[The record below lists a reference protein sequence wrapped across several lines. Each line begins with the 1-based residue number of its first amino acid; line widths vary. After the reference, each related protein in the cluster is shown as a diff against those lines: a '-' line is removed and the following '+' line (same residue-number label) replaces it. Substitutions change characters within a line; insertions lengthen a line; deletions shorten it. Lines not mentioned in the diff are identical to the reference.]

1 MRYRNLPIS
10 TARLVI
16 VAAVIV
22 FASLAAGARQSPAQ
36 QPAAAA
42 GASACPPGHTGSP
55 ATGCV
60 DVNECALNNGG
71 CHKLSACRNT
81 PGSRTCGSCPP
92 DFAGDGY
99 VGCFDV
105 NECPAGDCS
114 DRIRTGAE
122 KAAPP
127 TVTTSGDVT
136 VTATSES
143 GAPVTFTVSAKDAI
157 DGARPAHCLPR
168 SGSTFPIGTST
179 VSCWSINRVGKIG
192 RATLSVTVNRA
203 QF

>member
-1 MRYRNLPIS
+1 MRSRNLS
-10 TARLVI
+10 RALWC
-16 VAAVIV
+16 AAILI
-22 FASLAAGARQSPAQ
+22 FASLAAGAWQSPAQ

-42 GASACPPGHTGSP
+42 GASGACPPGHTGSP

-60 DVNECALNNGG
+60 DVNECAVNNGG

-81 PGSRTCGSCPP
+81 PGSRTCSSCPP

-114 DRIRTGAE
+114 DRIPTGAE
-122 KAAPP
+122 KATPP

-136 VTATSES
+136 VTATSEA
-143 GAPVTFTVSAKDAI
+143 GAPATFTVSAKDAI

-179 VSCWSINRVGKIG
+179 VSCWSINSVGKIG
-192 RATLSVTVNRA
+192 RATLTVTVSKA
-203 QF
+203 QFE